1 MALLTS
7 RTGYALAVVYLAIAC
22 FAVRTDVIHTVGS
35 WIKLSGMGTYLVT
48 LPSQRTLGLLL
59 EAAGVPKVNYD
70 QPGFSGYAQL
80 MAHVLL
86 TAALVYLLGFGIAS
100 GIRRLLQLMGVA

>member
-22 FAVRTDVIHTVGS
+22 FAVRTDLIHTVGS
-35 WIKLSGMGTYLVT
+35 WIKPTRDLV
-48 LPSQRTLGLLL
+48 
-59 EAAGVPKVNYD
+59 
-70 QPGFSGYAQL
+70 
-80 MAHVLL
+80 

-100 GIRRLLQLMGVA
+100 GVRRLLQLMGVA